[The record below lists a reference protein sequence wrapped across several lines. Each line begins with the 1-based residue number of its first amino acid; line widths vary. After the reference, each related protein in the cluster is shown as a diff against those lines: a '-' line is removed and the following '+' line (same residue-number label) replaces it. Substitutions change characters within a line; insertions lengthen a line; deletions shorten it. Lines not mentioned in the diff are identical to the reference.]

1 MFLASDP
8 TLWALFSLALALCV
22 AAAIGFVGAAQQ
34 GPSLPVALAAAMAIA
49 LALAGAE
56 ALVRVPAAARGG
68 GAPVDGWL
76 RIVLP
81 LVPALLL
88 SWRAL
93 ALPGP
98 RLARF
103 GRGLGALALAA
114 GLIGALAWI
123 HAGGPPPRAALPL
136 ASVEWAGIALL
147 GGAWLALSLADA
159 PQAPRRPRREAAAAA
174 VLALCFAILPAWT
187 QATLAAAPGTP
198 EAPPSAGA
206 PLPAGAPLGA
216 WPVGAFVEVGFV
228 AALGIACLAA
238 VALAAVRRER
248 RAEEPLTALQRQR
261 LRQEQQAER
270 ARVESAEALQRSQAE
285 HDRLLR
291 SAGAGVFDWDVATDR
306 LLDVPPPGAGA
317 VDDAVLA
324 THFDAWLRER
334 DPTDRDELGRQF
346 EQLLTGRRHEV
357 VCELRPSPARRHG
370 WRLLRAE
377 VVARSPDG
385 RPLRVQ
391 GSVVDIDARKRL
403 EATLGRERALFSQGQ
418 VSVLHFDAE
427 PPHVLRYVSTLAGA
441 ADGWL
446 AALRVGAPLAE
457 AFIEVDRPALED
469 SLARAVSQPGSAVH
483 GQLRL
488 RCAGSPWRLLQVL
501 AEPPGGAGS
510 MQAYLLDIDPD
521 KQAEAQAAARSESLA
536 KLVRIMSASQRFM
549 ESLQQLTELLQQSES
564 REQGLAVLAQGGP
577 ALLPRWHGALSVE
590 GEQGEERVACR
601 WGDFFPVEPCALAD
615 CWAVRRKRLHHSARD
630 SRQRLAPVCA
640 HHGGHRRP
648 EGTDAAA
655 PGQVPAGP
663 VDAADP
669 LAGEAPRAAL
679 PAGLTHTLCVPL
691 LDALPRPAVLHLATH
706 APLDGEAIGR
716 ASWAAETLGHAL
728 SLSLTNLEL
737 RVSLREQAVR
747 DGMTGLYN
755 RRHFDDALPHELAR
769 AQRNG
774 DNLVLALFDIDH
786 FKAFNDQYG
795 HAAGDAV
802 IKAVAAQVGGAVRA
816 SDLACR
822 IGGEELALLLPGAQL
837 RETCRR
843 LDRLR
848 QRVAATRLRHA
859 GTPLPLVTV
868 SIGVADV
875 ELGPASTLLQRADV
889 ALYAAKRSGRNRVG
903 CWEPSMSM
911 DSDVMPLD
919 AGEEGSLS
927 EGLADVGREPEAPQE
942 RR

>member
-1 MFLASDP
+1 VFLASDP
-8 TLWALFSLALALCV
+8 TLWALWSLALALCV
-22 AAAIGFVGAAQQ
+22 AAAIGFVGGAQQ
-34 GPSLPVALAAAMAIA
+34 GPSLPVALAAAVAIA

-56 ALVRVPAAARGG
+56 ALVRIPAAARGG
-68 GAPVDGWL
+68 GGSADGWL

-98 RLARF
+98 RLARL
-103 GRGLGALALAA
+103 GRGLAALALAA

-123 HAGGPPPRAALPL
+123 GAAGPPPPRATPL
-136 ASVEWAGIALL
+136 ASFQWAGIALL

-159 PQAPRRPRREAAAAA
+159 PGAPRRPRREAAAAA
-174 VLALCFAILPAWT
+174 VLTLCFAILPAWT
-187 QATLAAAPGTP
+187 QATLASVSAPGG
-198 EAPPSAGA
+198 APPPVAGA
-206 PLPAGAPLGA
+206 PLPPGAPLGA
-216 WPVGAFVEVGFV
+216 WPVGAFVELVFV

-238 VALAAVRRER
+238 VALAAVRRAR
-248 RAEEPLTALQRQR
+248 RGEEALVALQRQR
-261 LRQEQQAER
+261 LRQEQLAEH
-270 ARVESAEALQRSQAE
+270 ARVESAEALQRVEAE
-285 HDRLLR
+285 RDRLLR

-306 LLDVPPPGAGA
+306 LLDAPPPGAGA
-317 VDDAVLA
+317 VDDALLA

-334 DPTDRDELGRQF
+334 DPSDREELGRQF
-346 EQLLTGRRHEV
+346 EQLLAGRRHEV
-357 VCELRPSPARRHG
+357 VCELRPAPAQRRG

-377 VVARSPDG
+377 VVARSPEG

-403 EATLGRERALFSQGQ
+403 ESTLERERALFGQGQ

-427 PPHVLRYVSTLAGA
+427 PPHLLRYVSTLPDAAG
-441 ADGWL
+441 GWL

-457 AFIEVDRPALED
+457 AFVDVDRPALED
-469 SLARAVSQPGSAVH
+469 CVARAAGRPGSAVH

-488 RCAGSPWRLLQVL
+488 RCAGAPWRLLQVL
-501 AEPPGGAGS
+501 AGTPDAAGT

-577 ALLPRWHGALSVE
+577 ALLPRWHGALAVE

-615 CWAVRRKRLHHSARD
+615 CWAVRRKRLHHSERD

-640 HHGGHRRP
+640 HHGAQRRP

-655 PGQVPAGP
+655 RDAG
-663 VDAADP
+663 AG

-706 APLDGEAIGR
+706 APLDEEALGR

-755 RRHFDDALPHELAR
+755 RRYFDDVLPHELAR
-769 AQRNG
+769 AQRTG
-774 DNLVLALFDIDH
+774 DNLVLALLDIDH

-859 GTPLPLVTV
+859 GAPLPPVAV

-875 ELGPASTLLQRADV
+875 ELGPPSTLLQRADV
-889 ALYAAKRSGRNRVG
+889 ALYAAKRSGRNRIG

-911 DSDVMPLD
+911 DSDVMPLGAD
-919 AGEEGSLS
+919 EEMAVP
-927 EGLADVGREPEAPQE
+927 EGAERREPEAPPE
-942 RR
+942 PR

>member
-1 MFLASDP
+1 VFLASDP
-8 TLWALFSLALALCV
+8 TLWALWSLALALC
-22 AAAIGFVGAAQQ
+22 ATAAIGFVGAAQQ
-34 GPSLPVALAAAMAIA
+34 GPSLPVALAAAVAIA

-56 ALVRVPAAARGG
+56 ALVRIPAAARGSG
-68 GAPVDGWL
+68 GAIDGWL

-81 LVPALLL
+81 LVPALLV

-98 RLARF
+98 RLARL
-103 GRGLGALALAA
+103 GRTGAALALAA

-123 HAGGPPPRAALPL
+123 DSGGAPSRDATPL
-136 ASVEWAGIALL
+136 GSFEWACIALL

-159 PQAPRRPRREAAAAA
+159 PGVPRRPGREAAAAA

-187 QATLAAAPGTP
+187 QATLAAA
-198 EAPPSAGA
+198 SA
-206 PLPAGAPLGA
+206 PLPPGAPLGA

-238 VALAAVRRER
+238 VALAAVRRVR
-248 RAEEPLTALQRQR
+248 RAEEAITALQRQR
-261 LRQEQQAER
+261 MRQEQQAEH
-270 ARVESAEALQRSQAE
+270 ARVESTEALQRVEAE
-285 HDRLLR
+285 RDRLLR
-291 SAGAGVFDWDVATDR
+291 SAGAGVFDWDLATDR
-306 LLDVPPPGAGA
+306 LLDAPPPGAGA
-317 VDDAVLA
+317 VDDAVLT

-334 DPTDRDELGRQF
+334 DPADRDELGRQF
-346 EQLLTGRRHEV
+346 EQLLAGRRHEV
-357 VCELRPSPARRHG
+357 VCELHPAPARRHG
-370 WRLLRAE
+370 WRLLHAE
-377 VVARSPDG
+377 VVARSPEG

-391 GSVVDIDARKRL
+391 GSVVDIDPRKRL
-403 EATLGRERALFSQGQ
+403 ESTLRRERALFGQGQ
-418 VSVLHFDAE
+418 VSVLRVDAE
-427 PPHVLRYVSTLAGA
+427 PPHVLRYVSTLPGA
-441 ADGWL
+441 AGGWL

-457 AFIEVDRPALED
+457 AFVEDDRPALED
-469 SLARAVSQPGSAVH
+469 CLARAVSQPGSAVH

-488 RCAGSPWRLLQVL
+488 RCEGSPWRLLQVL
-501 AEPPGGAGS
+501 AEPPGAAGAV
-510 MQAYLLDIDPD
+510 QAYLLDIDPD

-577 ALLPRWHGALSVE
+577 ALLPSWHGALAVE
-590 GEQGEERVACR
+590 GEQGEERVVCR

-640 HHGGHRRP
+640 HHGGHHRP
-648 EGTDAAA
+648 EGADAAA
-655 PGQVPAGP
+655 LGPAGP
-663 VDAADP
+663 LDAADP
-669 LAGEAPRAAL
+669 LAGEATRAAL

-706 APLDGEAIGR
+706 APADDEAIGR

-769 AQRNG
+769 AQRTG

-822 IGGEELALLLPGAQL
+822 IGGEELVLLLPGAQL
-837 RETCRR
+837 RDTCRR

-848 QRVAATRLRHA
+848 QRVAANRLRHA
-859 GTPLPLVTV
+859 GTPLPPITV
-868 SIGVADV
+868 SIGVADI

-911 DSDVMPLD
+911 DSDVMPLEADEEAAAPESLED
-919 AGEEGSLS
+919 AP
-927 EGLADVGREPEAPQE
+927 REPEAPQE